1 MPAAALHDVLSA
13 AAARLR
19 DAGLAADD
27 AAADVDV
34 LARHVLGWDR
44 ARLLARRRDA
54 IPASFAE
61 PFGALV
67 DRRVDRVPVAY
78 LTGTREFYG
87 LDFEVT
93 ADVLIPRPE
102 TELAVDA
109 ALEALALP
117 GSRGR
122 VVDVGTGSGCI
133 AVALAATRPDAA
145 VVAIDRSRA
154 ALSVARRNARRHGV
168 DGRVTMVAG
177 DLATALV
184 PRQTIDVLVSNPP
197 YVPDGSPDVDI
208 DVARHEPAAAL
219 YAGPDGLDVV
229 RRLIVD
235 AARLVRPGGRLVVEI
250 GAGQAET
257 VASAAAAA
265 GAWTGA
271 VFRLDLQGIARIA
284 ILSRT
289 AAGSR

>member
-1 MPAAALHDVLSA
+1 MPAAVLHDVLSA

-19 DAGLAADD
+19 DTGLGADA

-44 ARLLARRRDA
+44 ARLLAHRRDA
-54 IPASFAE
+54 VPAQFVE

-67 DRRVDRVPVAY
+67 DRRAERVPVAY
-78 LTGTREFYG
+78 LTGAREFYG

-133 AVALAATRPDAA
+133 AVALAVTRPDAA

-154 ALSVARRNARRHGV
+154 ALAVARRNARRHGV
-168 DGRVTMVAG
+168 ASRVAMVAG
-177 DLATALV
+177 DLTTALL

-197 YVPDGSPDVDI
+197 YVPDGSLDVAV
-208 DVARHEPAAAL
+208 DVARHEPATAL

-229 RRLIVD
+229 CRLIVD
-235 AARLVRPGGRLVVEI
+235 AAGLVRPGGRLIVEI
-250 GAGQAET
+250 GAGQAEI
-257 VASAAAAA
+257 VASSAAAA

-271 VFRLDLQGIARIA
+271 VFHMDLQGIARVA